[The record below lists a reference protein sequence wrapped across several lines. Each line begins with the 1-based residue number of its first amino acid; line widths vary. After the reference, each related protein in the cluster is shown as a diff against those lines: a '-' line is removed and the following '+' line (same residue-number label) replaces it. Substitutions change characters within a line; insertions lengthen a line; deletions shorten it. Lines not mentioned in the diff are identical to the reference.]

1 MLNLR
6 SFIRKSTTI
15 NYDFHKIRCRKHA
28 HRKQFCEFIIDK
40 KKPKWI
46 TIHNKY
52 YNYRVTNYPM
62 WCSER
67 KSKPFSIL
75 TCTDKIKLDSSSNAF
90 INVDNQ
96 PIYKIRS
103 VYITQSLLI
112 HFNEISVNGKDKMI
126 GMYVLLSFHNN
137 FTLILN

>member
-1 MLNLR
+1 MLNLH

-40 KKPKWI
+40 EKPKWI

-52 YNYRVTNYPM
+52 YNYRV
-62 WCSER
+62 SER

-75 TCTDKIKLDSSSNAF
+75 TCNDKIKLDSSSNALMLT
-90 INVDNQ
+90 INQ
-96 PIYKIRS
+96 
-103 VYITQSLLI
+103 YIKLDLYILLNL
-112 HFNEISVNGKDKMI
+112 F
-126 GMYVLLSFHNN
+126 
-137 FTLILN
+137 